1 MKLWQ
6 MVVAVALFALIFA
19 LWTTSEFTRAM
30 LVVMMVGS
38 CMVVVPLMSIMKLF
52 VLLGRYGEQP
62 NRQTLRDLL
71 LRGSGIMAVCSASF
85 GFLLWVGFYL
95 LWPK

>member
-52 VLLGRYGEQP
+52 VLLGR
-62 NRQTLRDLL
+62 
-71 LRGSGIMAVCSASF
+71 
-85 GFLLWVGFYL
+85 
-95 LWPK
+95 